1 VGVASRRPGE
11 GTASPSTLVF
21 DASDW
26 DRPQTVTVT
35 GTDDAVSDGPQAY
48 TVVTA
53 PAVSA
58 DPAYDGLDPDDVS
71 VTNLDDDPSL
81 VVEGADDLVT
91 AEDGTSIVFTARL
104 AKAPTGDVIVP
115 IASTDAGEAA
125 VSPTSLTFTPASW
138 DVPQP
143 VTVTGVDD
151 AVADGTRPFTID
163 FGPLSSADTRYD
175 GLVPAALTGFNKDDD
190 FAPIA
195 GKVISGASLCAVPAA
210 PSQFPFAA
218 DELGGLYVVALC
230 DDRLTMFASTD
241 GGASFS
247 APIRLPAPAGVS
259 DFTVAA
265 GRGGTVLVPFTVAG
279 RAVELARTTDAG
291 ATWTVRPLA
300 LVPAVQPRIAAAR
313 DTVVAVVGLPASNGP
328 SPGSLVLRSQD
339 AGASFTVGTTLPH
352 ALRGLIV
359 ERDGRSVWTFDE
371 EADVLTSRDAG
382 ATFTPFANA
391 GTYGNGWFAVGTN
404 ELFGISPVQ
413 IVVTSLADGSQLR
426 KLDGPMADVLAVTLD
441 DADVLTIVSSN
452 VGPSLLGTRIP
463 AGASSG
469 STAYVGP
476 TANLVGALSLSRH
489 ATALA
494 SSTPSKL
501 TFSLATWP

>member
-1 VGVASRRPGE
+1 
-11 GTASPSTLVF
+11 
-21 DASDW
+21 
-26 DRPQTVTVT
+26 
-35 GTDDAVSDGPQAY
+35 
-48 TVVTA
+48 
-53 PAVSA
+53 
-58 DPAYDGLDPDDVS
+58 
-71 VTNLDDDPSL
+71 
-81 VVEGADDLVT
+81 
-91 AEDGTSIVFTARL
+91 
-104 AKAPTGDVIVP
+104 
-115 IASTDAGEAA
+115 
-125 VSPTSLTFTPASW
+125 
-138 DVPQP
+138 
-143 VTVTGVDD
+143 
-151 AVADGTRPFTID
+151 
-163 FGPLSSADTRYD
+163 
-175 GLVPAALTGFNKDDD
+175 
-190 FAPIA
+190 
-195 GKVISGASLCAVPAA
+195 
-210 PSQFPFAA
+210 
-218 DELGGLYVVALC
+218 
-230 DDRLTMFASTD
+230 
-241 GGASFS
+241 
-247 APIRLPAPAGVS
+247 
-259 DFTVAA
+259 
-265 GRGGTVLVPFTVAG
+265 VAG